1 MASKRY
7 PSDLTDAEWAVLE
20 PLLPAGR
27 AAGVRG
33 RPRTVPL
40 REIVNGILYV
50 LRTGCQWRA
59 LPTDLP
65 NWQTVYWY
73 HRTWLDDGVW
83 EALTDALRRQV
94 RVRAG
99 RDPDP
104 SAAIIDSQSVKTTE
118 KGGRAATTP
127 ARR

>member
-1 MASKRY
+1 MATKRY

-20 PLLPAGR
+20 PLLAPGR
-27 AAGVRG
+27 AVGQRG

-59 LPTDLP
+59 LPKDLP

-73 HRTWLDDGVW
+73 HRKWLDDGVW
-83 EALTDALRRQV
+83 EGLTDALRRQV

-99 RDPDP
+99 RDADP
-104 SAAIIDSQSVKTTE
+104 SAAILDSQSVKTTE
-118 KGGRAATTP
+118 RGASAVTTP

>member
-1 MASKRY
+1 MTGNRY
-7 PSDLTDAEWAVLE
+7 PSDLTDAEWAVLQ
-20 PLLPAGR
+20 PLLPPGR
-27 AAGVRG
+27 AAGQRG

-59 LPTDLP
+59 LPKDLP

-73 HRTWLDDGVW
+73 HRLWLDDGVW
-83 EALTDALRRQV
+83 EALADALRRQV

-104 SAAIIDSQSVKTTE
+104 SAAILDSQSVKTTE
-118 KGGRAATTP
+118 RGASAATTR